1 MKKWLLSWFVITL
14 LCLKASAQIQ
24 LQNPS
29 MEGTACLGYCYPNE
43 WTFCETLCGVLDS
56 SVTVLAD
63 KKPANPVDGIAYVFL
78 ENQPPLDVGSLAQYL
93 QCPLKN
99 GHTYL
104 FQLHDAT
111 CWSDSANSE
120 AFGYLQIYGGY
131 DSCDRHQ
138 LLWQSE
144 LLDTVWKL
152 ETITFTPNANYDWF
166 ILWPQYDSIPFVDIA
181 VDALSPIYLINA
193 NEVNVSGSTDTTIYP
208 GNCVNLS
215 ATSTNTAYDSLYC
228 KDMNTGSIISAGSWN
243 TIVCPDSNA
252 TYLIAMRDSVP
263 DCAGY
268 KWSYDTVRVT
278 VLDTATGLRDK
289 QTLQNKLMV
298 YPNPGSD
305 LIHILFDSEAGN
317 QPYDLTLKNM
327 LGQTVYSK
335 AIWPGISYQ
344 VDVTGFS
351 AGAYQAAIMRKGIVV
366 SLARFIKE

>member
-1 MKKWLLSWFVITL
+1 MRSL
-14 LCLKASAQIQ
+14 LCFLLFTAFAINSRAQIQ

-29 MEGTACLGYCYPNE
+29 MEGTPCLGYCYPNE
-43 WTFCETLCGVLDS
+43 WTYCETLCGVLDS

-120 AFGYLQIYGGY
+120 AFGYLQIYGGS

-144 LLDTVWKL
+144 LLDTVWKH
-152 ETITFTPNANYDWF
+152 ETITFTPNQNYSWF

-181 VDALSPIYLINA
+181 VDALSPIYLVNA
-193 NEVNVSGSTDTTIYP
+193 NEAHITNSDTTLNLGECIY
-208 GNCVNLS
+208 
-215 ATSTNTAYDSLYC
+215 AQAQTNITTYDSLYWINT
-228 KDMNTGSIISAGSWN
+228 NTGASFANGQWN
-243 TIVCPDSNA
+243 TLLCPDSSI

-268 KWSYDTVRVT
+268 KWSYDTLNIT
-278 VLDTATGLRDK
+278 VLDTATGIK
-289 QTLQNKLMV
+289 PSVQNHPSFSI
-298 YPNPGSD
+298 YPNPAKDVVLLKCS
-305 LIHILFDSEAGN
+305 SAAGEHLLLQVYN
-317 QPYDLTLKNM
+317 A
-327 LGQTVYSK
+327 LGQLVYRDRVIGAQQLNVATWPAGVYSFTVLQNG
-335 AIWPGISYQ
+335 AP
-344 VDVTGFS
+344 FS
-351 AGAYQAAIMRKGIVV
+351 T
-366 SLARFIKE
+366 SRFLKE